1 MGYNKVIESVDEFA
15 ERVRK
20 WLAEVA
26 DADDVVQFA
35 AHFFNE
41 DDWTRITVDPE
52 SDTIS
57 YPAEHWLEP
66 DSP

>member
-1 MGYNKVIESVDEFA
+1 MSKPKMVTESVDEFA

-20 WLAEVA
+20 WLSEVA
-26 DADDVVQFA
+26 DADDVQMFA

-41 DDWTRITVDPE
+41 NDWTRIEVDPE

-57 YPAEHWLEP
+57 YPAEHWIEA
-66 DSP
+66 